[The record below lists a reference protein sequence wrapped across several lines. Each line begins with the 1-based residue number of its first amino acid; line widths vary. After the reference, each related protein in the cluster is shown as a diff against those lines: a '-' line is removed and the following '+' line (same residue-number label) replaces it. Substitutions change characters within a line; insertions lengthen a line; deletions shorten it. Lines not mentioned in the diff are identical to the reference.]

1 MRIWAFLDV
10 YIIACFLRKGFNYTV
25 ICKAHNMLVY
35 GNREIPCSI
44 RRMQLKN
51 NLGDTQNL
59 FYSKQFKVIEENMS
73 LKTKS
78 IKRDR

>member
-1 MRIWAFLDV
+1 
-10 YIIACFLRKGFNYTV
+10 
-25 ICKAHNMLVY
+25 MLVY
-35 GNREIPCSI
+35 GSREIPCSV

>member
-1 MRIWAFLDV
+1 
-10 YIIACFLRKGFNYTV
+10 
-25 ICKAHNMLVY
+25 MLVY
-35 GNREIPCSI
+35 GNREIPCSV

-73 LKTKS
+73 LKSKF